1 MHELLQRAGGRR
13 TACYALA
20 GLLACFACRRGDQ
33 PGGGFMLLGDLTK
46 QTSATK
52 RPKPRPYVAPKVPLG
67 INLSAV
73 NYFATGIPFVD
84 AMKMADPF
92 QSTNAQSVPGVKD
105 EWDTQLAD
113 KIPRDADGYPLEIP
127 AIVPGAR
134 VPQIVRASVVAAVY
148 SGRYVLLYDG
158 DGDLEFP
165 AAPASVVSR
174 APGRIELDVQAT
186 PERAIFV
193 AITRSS
199 RLNHVRNVRLI
210 LPGYEAAYTRQIF
223 HPTFLGRIRGV
234 GALRFMDWGN
244 TNNSPVAHW
253 SERATPSMSQGTPR
267 GVALENMVEL
277 ANQLDADAW
286 FCVPHLAD
294 DHYIEEM
301 AKLIKARLDPKHKA
315 YIEYSNE
322 LWNGIFTQSAWS
334 AKQGCSAGLNKLG
347 AYSGSCDN
355 DGSRYWAGI
364 KWQARRSGQ
373 IFQIFDKVFGS
384 DADRVVRVMAGQ
396 AQNDH
401 LNQMLLELFEDPAV
415 NPAHNAADVLAVAPY
430 VGHGIGSDI
439 AEHGKFNAIS
449 AGEIVDRLEQAIG
462 PHVRD
467 STAVN
472 KKIAD
477 AHGLHL
483 VAYEGGQH
491 LVAYG
496 GAENNPALV
505 DKLIAANRDPRM
517 RAVYTRMLDAWYTK
531 SDGGLMM
538 LFDYIEAPSKFGV
551 WGLLETQEQ
560 RMETA
565 PKYQAFYDRLQRL
578 IAKAAAPNGKPA
590 SPATQPPAAN
600 PPASGPAPI
609 APPARP

>member
-1 MHELLQRAGGRR
+1 MTHELQQRAGGRR

-20 GLLACFACRRGDQ
+20 GLLACFACRRGDEHG
-33 PGGGFMLLGDLTK
+33 PLALFGDLTK
-46 QTSATK
+46 HSGATAAPK
-52 RPKPRPYVAPKVPLG
+52 RPAPRPYVAPKVPLG

-73 NYFATGIPFVD
+73 NYFATAIPFLD

-92 QSTNAQSVPGVKD
+92 QSTNAQVAEGEQST
-105 EWDTQLAD
+105 WDTQVAD

-127 AIVPGAR
+127 AIVPGVR
-134 VPQIVRASVVAAVY
+134 VPQILRASVVAPVY
-148 SGRYVLLYDG
+148 GGRYVLLYDG
-158 DGDLEFP
+158 DGELDFP
-165 AAPASVVSR
+165 ALPGGVASR
-174 APGRIELDVQAT
+174 TAGRIELDIQAT

-193 AITRSS
+193 SITRSS
-199 RLNHVRNVRLI
+199 RLNHLRNVRLI
-210 LPGYEAAYTRQIF
+210 LPGYEAVYAKQIF

-244 TNNSPVAHW
+244 TNNSPVEHW
-253 SERATPSMSQGTPR
+253 SERATPSMTQGTPR
-267 GVALENMVEL
+267 GVALEYMLEL

-286 FCVPHLAD
+286 FCVPHRAD

-301 AKLIKARLDPKHKA
+301 AKLIKARLSPKHRA

-322 LWNGIFTQSAWS
+322 LWNGIFTQSTWA
-334 AKQGCSAGLNKLG
+334 AQQGCRAGLNKLG
-347 AYSGSCDN
+347 AYSGSCSD

-373 IFQIFDKVFGS
+373 IFQIFDKVYGS
-384 DADRVVRVMAGQ
+384 EADRLVRVLAGQ
-396 AQNDH
+396 AGGEH
-401 LNQMLLELFEDPAV
+401 LNQVLLEAFEDVAI
-415 NPAHNAADVLAVAPY
+415 NPVHSPADVLAVAPY
-430 VGHGIGSDI
+430 VGHGVASYV
-439 AEHGKFNAIS
+439 AEQGKADSIS
-449 AGEIVDRLEQAIG
+449 VGEILDRVEQAIG

-467 STAVN
+467 GTLAN
-472 KKIAD
+472 KKIAA

-517 RAVYTRMLDAWYTK
+517 RNIYVKMLDAWYAK
-531 SDGGLMM
+531 SDDGLMM
-538 LFDYIEAPSKFGV
+538 LFDYIEVPSKFGV
-551 WGLLETQEQ
+551 WGLLESQEQ

-578 IAKAAAPNGKPA
+578 IAKANA
-590 SPATQPPAAN
+590 PAAH
-600 PPASGPAPI
+600 P
-609 APPARP
+609 